1 MKYIKKIFGE
11 INLSWPKLIIMAIV
25 IGIYCGVVA
34 MLPITADT
42 SFHDIA
48 ETFEVW
54 IFFGIF
60 IIMNSKSNKDAALKC
75 FIFFLISQPLVYLV
89 QVPFSILGWQLF
101 IYYKYWFIWTILTIP
116 MGFIGYYMKK
126 DKWWTVIILAPMLLF
141 LAYHYMGFLG
151 QTLYW
156 FPRHL
161 LTTIY
166 CIAALFIFPLILENK
181 TARLIAYIISGLVF
195 IVTTSISLFNPYVYE
210 TSLGSSGG
218 TRFEY
223 FDNTYK
229 AYFEDKNI
237 GDVKIEYNEHIDDY
251 LLTVKL
257 KHGGKTKLIIE
268 SPDKKKKIYKVD
280 VRYRKYTI
288 EEIKEGK

>member
-1 MKYIKKIFGE
+1 MKKLFGKL
-11 INLSWPKLIIMAIV
+11 NLNWPKVIIFAIL
-25 IGIYCGVVA
+25 IGIYSAVMA
-34 MLPITADT
+34 MLPIAKDT
-42 SFHDIA
+42 SFTDLTV
-48 ETFEVW
+48 TFEVW
-54 IFFGIF
+54 ILFGIL
-60 IIMNSKSNKDAALKC
+60 IIVNSKSAKDSALKC
-75 FIFFLISQPLVYLV
+75 FVFFLISQPLIYIV
-89 QVPFSILGWQLF
+89 QDIVNHSNLF
-101 IYYKYWFIWTILTIP
+101 FTYYKNWVPWTIATLP